1 MNDQSEFQ
9 VITRSCL
16 YPTDYESR
24 FWQQNNSIAF
34 EVKLGST
41 MNNTIVD
48 LIHTNMGFN
57 KQLTSC

>member
-1 MNDQSEFQ
+1 MNDQSELQ
-9 VITRSCL
+9 EITRSFL
-16 YPTDYESR
+16 YLTDYESG

-34 EVKLGST
+34 EVKLGPT
-41 MNNTIVD
+41 MNNAIVD